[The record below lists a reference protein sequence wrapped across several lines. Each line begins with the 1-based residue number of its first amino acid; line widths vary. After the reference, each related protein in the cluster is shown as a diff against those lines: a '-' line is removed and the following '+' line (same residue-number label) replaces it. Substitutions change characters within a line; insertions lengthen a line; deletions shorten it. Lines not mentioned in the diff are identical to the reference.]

1 MAHPRIYLCRS
12 LNRLSVIKTTI
23 DSIVKLPLQ
32 IPSETSARSKKIA
45 ETKTV
50 LINKPANKNVAVEH
64 IHESKKDQDQLEATP
79 YSNGYIKYPRY
90 DFF

>member
-1 MAHPRIYLCRS
+1 MIR
-12 LNRLSVIKTTI
+12 TTI

-32 IPSETSARSKKIA
+32 IPSETSVRLKKETEAKVVSINKSASKKEA
-45 ETKTV
+45 MQVNQDANDLAPVET
-50 LINKPANKNVAVEH
+50 P
-64 IHESKKDQDQLEATP
+64 P